1 MTQPVQTTGN
11 TWLNEIS
18 SDGAFV
24 RAATSFRG
32 AVSKDSS
39 HLHAAE
45 PNRYHLYVS
54 HACPWAHRTLMV
66 RALKGLEDLIS
77 VDVVHPYLTDKGWS
91 FDTDFDGATGD
102 QVGAQSFLQQI
113 YRAVSPDYAGVITVP
128 VLFDKKLGTIVNNES
143 SEIIRMFNTE
153 FDAFARHPEID
164 LYPENLRSQIDAVND
179 WIYPSIN
186 NGVYRSGFAQT
197 QQAHEAAINEL
208 FDALDRV
215 EQILQGQQF
224 LCGDALTEADVRLF
238 PTLIRFDAVYH
249 THFKCNRKLIA
260 QYPAMHRY
268 MASIYRLPGIADTV
282 DMEHIRFHYFFSHR
296 HINPTGIVP
305 KGPDVLAAL

>member
-54 HACPWAHRTLMV
+54 HACPWAHRTLIV

-143 SEIIRMFNTE
+143 SEIIQNI
-153 FDAFARHPEID
+153 FAAK
-164 LYPENLRSQIDAVND
+164 SMQ
-179 WIYPSIN
+179 STT
-186 NGVYRSGFAQT
+186 GFT
-197 QQAHEAAINEL
+197 Q
-208 FDALDRV
+208 V
-215 EQILQGQQF
+215 
-224 LCGDALTEADVRLF
+224 
-238 PTLIRFDAVYH
+238 
-249 THFKCNRKLIA
+249 
-260 QYPAMHRY
+260 
-268 MASIYRLPGIADTV
+268 
-282 DMEHIRFHYFFSHR
+282 
-296 HINPTGIVP
+296 
-305 KGPDVLAAL
+305 